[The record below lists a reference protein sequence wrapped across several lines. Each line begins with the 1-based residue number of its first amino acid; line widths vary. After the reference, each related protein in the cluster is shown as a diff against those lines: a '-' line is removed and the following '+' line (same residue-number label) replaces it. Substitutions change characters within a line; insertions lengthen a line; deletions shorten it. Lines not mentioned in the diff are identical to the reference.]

1 MISPTHQPGS
11 GERVEVIKGMY
22 HIPDFEN
29 PQYHDG
35 SLAHYSH
42 FITLGAELGVTKLVA
57 GRAFLQ
63 SYSQAVHAAD
73 QEKLVSRFNTESIA
87 ARKLDWRFNP
97 RSQQPTELQKR
108 LRIFMTNDLVADTFY
123 DHIVPSSSNWPSR
136 YLDVIEALLAA
147 RGYNREN
154 EKRAAQLARRAELS

>member
-1 MISPTHQPGS
+1 MISPAHQPGS

-29 PQYHDG
+29 PLYHDG
-35 SLAHYSH
+35 HLAHYSH
-42 FITLGAELGVTKLVA
+42 FMATGEELGVAKNFA
-57 GRAFLQ
+57 SRAFLQ
-63 SYSQAVHAAD
+63 TYLTAVAVVD
-73 QEKLVSRFNTESIA
+73 KERLVTRFNTEPVA

-97 RSQQPTELQKR
+97 RSQHATELQKR

-123 DHIVPSSSNWPSR
+123 DHILPTSSDWPSR
-136 YLDVIEALLAA
+136 YLDVIEALLKS
-147 RGYNREN
+147 RSYDRDS